1 MSQLDRLEG
10 RHIAQT
16 AHCAVLRAVPMK
28 GTQQE
33 HSKDQ
38 GGGRGGPTNASERIF
53 LFSVVSLSL
62 STLSP
67 FLSKQTQK
75 VQKSPV
81 FQTGAIET

>member
-28 GTQQE
+28 GVQQE
-33 HSKDQ
+33 QSKDQ

-53 LFSVVSLSL
+53 LFSVVSFSIM
-62 STLSP
+62 T
-67 FLSKQTQK
+67 FLIFSQI
-75 VQKSPV
+75 S
-81 FQTGAIET
+81 F